1 MKHNFAV
8 LLHKQ
13 GLVDLGGLEGDQQ
26 HTNQLL
32 MVERP
37 THAALWIHLSRT
49 KDQTISFQDTYV
61 RQLAWELI
69 ATERRMQN
77 D

>member
-1 MKHNFAV
+1 MKHSFAV

-13 GLVDLGGLEGDQQ
+13 GLEDLGGLEGVQQ

-37 THAALWIHLSRT
+37 TLTALWIHISRT
-49 KDQTISFQDTYV
+49 QDQTITFQDTYV
-61 RQLAWELI
+61 RQLA
-69 ATERRMQN
+69 
-77 D
+77 